1 MRLCAALTCLACFA
15 LTACGELPHPFEDAK
30 LPPHAPMLAMSDAFG
45 VVVEPVQGA
54 PDAGEKVLAD
64 AMALALQGAE
74 IPASTSAGNVR
85 SYHLAGT
92 VTPVPGVDTDWD
104 IHWSMRDSAGTE
116 IGTDVQRMSLRPGIQ
131 PDPAVLAGPMR
142 AEAPKLAA
150 LIQDQAPVEHAGTR
164 HLMIRSIAGAPG
176 DGATSLKR
184 ALTFLLKRNGAAL
197 TEDAKTP
204 DTIAIACTIEAKPA
218 ANGQDH
224 IKILW
229 HVLKPDGSEVGV
241 VTQENDVPRAAIEG
255 QWGDIAM
262 AVADAAAPDILRVA
276 STVPAG

>member
-1 MRLCAALTCLACFA
+1 MRLRAALALLAPIA
-15 LTACGELPHPFEDAK
+15 LTACGELPHPFEDTK
-30 LPPHAPMLAMSDAFG
+30 LAPHAPMLAMADAFG
-45 VVVEPVQGA
+45 VVVEPVHGA
-54 PDAGEKVLAD
+54 PDAADKVLAD
-64 AMALALQGAE
+64 TMALALQGAE
-74 IPASTSAGNVR
+74 IPASTSAGNAR
-85 SYHLAGT
+85 SYHLVGT
-92 VTPVPGVDTDWD
+92 VTPAPGAVTDWD
-104 IHWSMRDSAGTE
+104 IRWSMRDAAGTE
-116 IGTDVQRMSLRPGIQ
+116 IGADVQRVSLPPGIE

-164 HLMIRSIAGAPG
+164 HLQIRSIDGAPG

-197 TEDAKTP
+197 TEDGKTP
-204 DTIAIACTIEAKPA
+204 DTVAITCTVETKRA
-218 ANGQDH
+218 ANDQDH

-241 VTQENDVPRAAIEG
+241 VTQENDVPRAVIEG
-255 QWGDIAM
+255 HWGDIAM

-276 STVPAG
+276 STVPQG